1 MRTVLAEVG
10 GFTPLI
16 DHLIEDPE
24 VGLMGAV
31 LFGRV
36 WRYCQGSYGVCSASK
51 ETLAE
56 QLGLSRMTII
66 RHLQRLCALGYLE
79 DITPDLRN
87 KPHTYRDTG
96 KIMVSIKFGVTESDT
111 GVSQSDSSVSESY
124 TGVTESDSHCNR
136 ELHEDRIKK
145 ELRKREENL
154 VDDLWPKFLNTLQQT
169 IGRDVYQTHFADCKP
184 VAIQGDTLQIRCR
197 ASSRV
202 WIQRLN
208 GALEAA
214 LYQASGRNLALEV
227 LDE

>member
-16 DHLIEDPE
+16 DHLLEDPE

-51 ETLAE
+51 DTLA
-56 QLGLSRMTII
+56 QNLGISRRSII
-66 RHLQRLCALGYLE
+66 RHLQRLCALGYL
-79 DITPDLRN
+79 DDLTPDLRN

-96 KIMVSIKFGVTESDT
+96 KIMVSVKFGVTESH
-111 GVSQSDSSVSESY
+111 SS
-124 TGVTESDSHCNR
+124 VTESHSSVAQSHSSVTESHSGCDT
-136 ELHEDRIKK
+136 ESHEDRIKK
-145 ELRKREENL
+145 ELRKQEDIF
-154 VDDLWPKFLNTLQQT
+154 VDDLWPKFLFTLQQT
-169 IGRDVYQTHFADCKP
+169 IGQDVYQTHFADCKP
-184 VAIQGDTLQIRCR
+184 IGIQGDTLQIRCR

-208 GALEAA
+208 GALESA

-227 LDE
+227 IE

>member
-51 ETLAE
+51 DTLA
-56 QLGLSRMTII
+56 QNLGISRRSII
-66 RHLQRLCALGYLE
+66 RHLQRLCALGYL
-79 DITPDLRN
+79 DDLTPDLRN

-96 KIMVSIKFGVTESDT
+96 KIMVSVKFGVTESH
-111 GVSQSDSSVSESY
+111 SS
-124 TGVTESDSHCNR
+124 VTESHSSVAQSHSSVTESHSGCDT
-136 ELHEDRIKK
+136 ESHEDRIKK
-145 ELRKREENL
+145 ELRKREEIL
-154 VDDLWPKFLNTLQQT
+154 VDDLWPKFLNSLQQT

-184 VAIQGDTLQIRCR
+184 IGIQGDTLQIRCR

-227 LDE
+227 IE